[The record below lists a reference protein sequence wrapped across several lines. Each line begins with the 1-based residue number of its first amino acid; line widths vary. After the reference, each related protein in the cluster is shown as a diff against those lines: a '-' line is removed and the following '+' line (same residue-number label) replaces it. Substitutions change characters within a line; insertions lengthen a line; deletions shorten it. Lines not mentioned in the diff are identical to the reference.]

1 MNYSKESD
9 SYCAETEPF
18 KESMLNTLNAASPRV
33 LKFSSEETSPYKSF
47 YSAYTPVIDYSRR
60 YLLSDHVFDRLIA
73 DSNRRYDN
81 KERLNLLIQQKEK
94 EETRVYT
101 EKEEVYARL
110 LNDTEIRRQQKE
122 AKEKIKEQE
131 LENTLRSFKSE
142 KTCTKQQADQ
152 IVNRLLSKNHADSP
166 KRIVELE
173 YKFNKQKDLSRFLS
187 FDDLKSR
194 GKEDRLRKNNL
205 GNMTTRCLQSE
216 KGIKD
221 GLRTEGKIFKGN
233 SKNGNVLVSRKS
245 EVIKGN
251 SDPRINKGG
260 NKGGKDSSDTGLQT
274 ERVKDCMDIVERTEI
289 EQRYGKPGRPAEPE
303 AERRFIGKKME
314 KKKSVGFY
322 SAKTIRS

>member
-18 KESMLNTLNAASPRV
+18 KESMLNTLSMASPRV
-33 LKFSSEETSPYKSF
+33 LKFNSDETSPYKSF

-81 KERLNLLIQQKEK
+81 KERLNLLIEQKEK
-94 EETRVYT
+94 EEIRNYT

-122 AKEKIKEQE
+122 AKEKIREQE
-131 LENTLRSFKSE
+131 LENTLRSFKNE
-142 KTCTKQQADQ
+142 KTCTKEQADQ

-173 YKFNKQKDLSRFLS
+173 YKFNKQKDLTRFLS

-194 GKEDRLRKNNL
+194 EKEDRLRKNNL
-205 GNMTTRCLQSE
+205 GNMTTRNSQNE

-221 GLRTEGKIFKGN
+221 GLRTEVKSFKGN
-233 SKNGNVLVSRKS
+233 SKGGNVLTSRKS
-245 EVIKGN
+245 EGA
-251 SDPRINKGG
+251 KGG
-260 NKGGKDSSDTGLQT
+260 DARIKKIGNCEAKDNCEAGLKT
-274 ERVKDCMDIVERTEI
+274 ERVRDCMDIVERTEI
-289 EQRYGKPGRPAEPE
+289 EQRYGKPGKPADPE

-322 SAKTIRS
+322 SAKSIRS